1 MVAKAITYIFFIN
14 FIRSILYQ
22 PMAKYNNFKKLSAD
36 FYLNPDVVDIARQ
49 LLGKVIIKK
58 DGQTTRYA
66 RIVET
71 EAYAG
76 AEDRASHA
84 FGNKRTVR
92 TETMFAKGGIAYV
105 YLCYGMH
112 HLLNVVTNQKDIPHA
127 VLIRAIE
134 PLFDSSI
141 PSTKNK
147 RRTGSGPA
155 LVTKYLGIDIKHNRI
170 SFLSADLFIA
180 DDQFIPEH
188 ISASPRIGVDYAGE
202 AAQWPYRFFITGHPH
217 VTPHALN
224 IV

>member
-1 MVAKAITYIFFIN
+1 
-14 FIRSILYQ
+14 
-22 PMAKYNNFKKLSAD
+22 MAKYNNFKKLSPD
-36 FYLNPDVVDIARQ
+36 FYLNPDVIEVARL

-58 DGQTTRYA
+58 DSETTRYA

-84 FGNKRTVR
+84 FQNKRTAR
-92 TETMFAKGGIAYV
+92 TETMFQKGGIAYV

-112 HLLNVVTNQKDIPHA
+112 HLLNVVTNMKDTPHA

-134 PLFDSSI
+134 PLFDENI
-141 PSTKNK
+141 ATKKSK
-147 RRTGSGPA
+147 RKTGSGPA
-155 LVTKYLGIDIKHNRI
+155 LVTKYLEINVTHNRK
-170 SFLSADLFIA
+170 SFLSSDLFIA
-180 DDQFIPEH
+180 DDNFIPKH

-202 AAQWPYRFFITGHPH
+202 AALWPYRFFISNHPH
-217 VTPHALN
+217 VTPHVFN

>member
-1 MVAKAITYIFFIN
+1 
-14 FIRSILYQ
+14 
-22 PMAKYNNFKKLSAD
+22 MAKYNNFKKLSAD
-36 FYLNPDVVDIARQ
+36 FYLNPDVVEIARS

-58 DGQTTRYA
+58 DHNITLYA

-84 FGNKRTVR
+84 FQNKRSAR
-92 TETMFAKGGIAYV
+92 TETMFEKGGIAYV

-141 PSTKNK
+141 ASTKNK

-155 LVTKYLGIDIKHNRI
+155 LVTKYLGIDIHHNRK
-170 SFLSADLFIA
+170 SFLSGDLFIA

-202 AAQWPYRFFITGHPH
+202 AARWPYRFFISNHPH
-217 VTPHALN
+217 VTPHIFN
-224 IV
+224 MSNY